1 MPRVHGPSP
10 PTGSHTPA
18 FPVPACFSGNSAL
31 SSPPPRPEVLAI
43 FLASLVSAP
52 FSTPAPNPRV
62 HRTWLRVPRDLSRPL
77 PHRHSRGDS
86 RHCLGRGF
94 SPLATWGAGRS
105 QAMNF
110 LLGLGHTNGN
120 WTKLGTPRS
129 REQGLGPRS
138 LKSVGLGPL
147 GLRE

>member
-1 MPRVHGPSP
+1 
-10 PTGSHTPA
+10 
-18 FPVPACFSGNSAL
+18 
-31 SSPPPRPEVLAI
+31 
-43 FLASLVSAP
+43 
-52 FSTPAPNPRV
+52 
-62 HRTWLRVPRDLSRPL
+62 
-77 PHRHSRGDS
+77 
-86 RHCLGRGF
+86 
-94 SPLATWGAGRS
+94 
-105 QAMNF
+105 MNF